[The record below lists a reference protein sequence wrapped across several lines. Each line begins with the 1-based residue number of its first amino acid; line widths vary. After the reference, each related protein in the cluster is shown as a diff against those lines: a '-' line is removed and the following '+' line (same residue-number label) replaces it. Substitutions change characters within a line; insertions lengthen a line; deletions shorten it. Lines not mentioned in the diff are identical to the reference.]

1 MTQIHQIVD
10 TFADL
15 KARIHE
21 LEAEATR
28 LRAMIVNHN
37 PTNGITYETDR
48 HVATISW
55 CLAPDSIDR
64 KRLFSLVSKSHL
76 IDQGIVTPGPGYFRL
91 SFKRTA

>member
-1 MTQIHQIVD
+1 MTQINQIVD

-15 KARIHE
+15 KVRIHE

-37 PTNGITYETDR
+37 PTNGITYETGR

-55 CLAPDSIDR
+55 CLAPDSIYR
-64 KRLFSLVSKSHL
+64 KKLFSLVSKSHL
-76 IDQGIVTPGPGYFRL
+76 IDQGIVTPGLGYFRL
-91 SFKRTA
+91 SFRRTA